1 MHLYLIEMR
10 RLFFMTVVAA
20 LSATT
25 AFAQKYNVN
34 ENTHSH
40 NDYLQTQPF
49 YTAHGNGFG
58 SMEADVYMVG
68 NELFVAHERKEIDSK
83 RTLERL
89 YLKPI
94 IDQIALNGNNKIYKD
109 GGHMQLLIDLKTDA
123 EPTLRLLE
131 QKLKPYRKYFDVKSD
146 PNAVKLVIT
155 GNQPAA
161 NRFKSFD
168 DMFYFDGK
176 RGQKYTPEEL
186 GRVALFSAGFQQF
199 SAWNGLGRMVHNEYD
214 KTKAFVDSVHSIGK
228 KVRFWGNPDTKTCWQ
243 AFIKIGVDYINTD
256 QPADL
261 ARFLNKYEDNSYLA
275 TGKYQPYKPTYATD
289 NNKKKPKNVILLISD
304 GAGFSEF
311 WAAATANGGQMNATN
326 IKHIGFSNTAPADD
340 YNTDSAAG
348 ATAMATGEK
357 TNNRYIGMDSKGKKI
372 ANLPEV
378 LSKYGYR
385 SAIVSNDGIAGATP
399 SSFFAHRTERNDAD
413 SITLDIRNSPAV
425 LFIGASRKFTN
436 PDSSEILKKVKAS
449 GFDFYNGVSNLPRYT
464 AGKKVICFDNDKP
477 ETNYHMIEEAFDRT
491 VSYMSADNKSGFF
504 LVIEGAKIDGGGHAN
519 RIKQCIDEYLSFDRV
534 IGKALQFADKDGE
547 TLVLITSDHETGGL
561 IIYDGDYKKGS
572 VNGTFT
578 TNDHTG
584 LPVLLLG
591 YGPCSENFTG
601 FLDNSNIP
609 KKITNLLK
617 K

>member
-1 MHLYLIEMR
+1 MIK
-10 RLFFMTVVAA
+10 LFFITVVAG

-25 AFAQKYNVN
+25 VFAQKYNAN

-49 YTAHGNGFG
+49 YTAHANGIG
-58 SMEADVYMVG
+58 SMEADLYMVG
-68 NELFVAHERKEIDSK
+68 NELLVAHERKSIDNK
-83 RTLERL
+83 RTFERL

-94 IDQIALNGNNKIYKD
+94 IDQVALNGNNKIYKD
-109 GGHMQLLIDLKTDA
+109 GGHLQLLIDLKTEG
-123 EPTLRLLE
+123 EPALKLLE
-131 QKLKPYRKYFDVKSD
+131 QKLKPYRQYFDTKSNPD
-146 PNAVKLVIT
+146 AVKLVIT

-161 NRFKSFD
+161 DRFKNFD
-168 DMFYFDGK
+168 EMFFFDGK
-176 RGQKYTPEEL
+176 RGQKYTAAQL
-186 GRVALFSAGFQQF
+186 SRIALFSAGFQQF
-199 SAWNGLGRMVHNEYD
+199 SVWNGLGRMVHSEYD
-214 KTKAFVDSVHSIGK
+214 KTKSFVDSVHTLGK

-243 AFIKIGVDYINTD
+243 AFIKMGVDYINTD

-275 TGKYQPYKPTYATD
+275 TSKYQPYKPSYNSD

-311 WAAATANGGQMNATN
+311 WAAATANGGQMNATKL
-326 IKHIGFSNTAPADD
+326 KHVGFSNTAPADD

-357 TNNRYIGMDSKGKKI
+357 TNNRYIGMDSSGKKI

-385 SAIVSNDGIAGATP
+385 SGIVSNDGIAGATP

-413 SITLDIRNSPAV
+413 SITLDVRNSPAV
-425 LFIGASRKFTN
+425 LLIGASRKNTN
-436 PDSSEILKKVKAS
+436 PDSSEILKRVKAS
-449 GFDFYNGVSNLPRYT
+449 GFDFYNGVSNLPKYV

-477 ETNYHMIEEAFDRT
+477 ETNYHMIEEAFDK
-491 VSYMSADNKSGFF
+491 SINYLSDANKTGFF
-504 LVIEGAKIDGGGHAN
+504 LMMEGAKIDGGGHSN

-534 IGKALQFADKDGE
+534 IGKALQFADKNGE

-561 IIYDGDYKKGS
+561 IVYDGDYKRGS

-591 YGPCSENFTG
+591 YGPGSENFTG
-601 FLDNSNIP
+601 FLNNSDIP
-609 KKITNLLK
+609 KKITELLK